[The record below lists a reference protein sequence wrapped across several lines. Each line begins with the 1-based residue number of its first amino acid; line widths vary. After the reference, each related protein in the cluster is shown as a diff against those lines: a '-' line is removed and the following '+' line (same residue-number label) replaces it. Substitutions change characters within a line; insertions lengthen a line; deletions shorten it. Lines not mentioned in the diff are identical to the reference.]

1 MNITWP
7 NFNRKNLK
15 LNRNQLIFA
24 FSGGIL
30 LVLLLYALLRDGVAT
45 ITLNEA
51 IKLIESDQIEKV
63 VADEGYTYF
72 STKEAGVVKIATSQL
87 PSELTAHLKI
97 EPKGGSRWGWIF
109 LFLIVFGTG
118 GYWVWKTKLGFLDTD
133 GSEPLVTK
141 AIDTEAPSGS
151 IVPVKSNVRFSDIG
165 GITDVKEELEEIIDF
180 LRNPKRY
187 YSFGA
192 RMPRGVL
199 LVGPPGVGK
208 TMIAKAVAAEAD
220 VPFFYQSGASFV
232 QIYVG
237 MGAKRVSELFS
248 AAKKNAPSIIF
259 IDEIDA
265 VGKKR
270 DGGRNDE
277 REGTLN
283 QLLTE
288 MDGFEETSGI
298 VVIAATNNIEVMD
311 NALLRAG
318 RFDRRIFVE
327 LPTAAERIAI
337 LEKYLRN
344 IPHELDIDEI
354 ARMTVGFNGAALAA
368 LVNEAALL
376 CLRQHELQVTHEH
389 FLAVKDKVIF
399 GKKKI
404 AMLTPEQRLYHA
416 RYQAGKVFAATWFD
430 LPYEKITLSNDHI
443 TPPTA
448 QPRLKHELE
457 SHVRIHLGGIV
468 ACDLR
473 FKEHAS
479 NASHDLKLVYEMVH
493 SMVYEYGM
501 GQSLIPSSDD
511 ERWLIDR
518 LYQETMTLLTRHQ
531 SALNAIEEI
540 LNEYEQISKALAQV
554 TIHDFS

>member
-7 NFNRKNLK
+7 NFNR
-15 LNRNQLIFA
+15 NQLILLI
-24 FSGGIL
+24 SGGI
-30 LVLLLYALLRDGVAT
+30 VLLLLLFALLRDGSDTV
-45 ITLNEA
+45 TLSEA
-51 IKLIESDQIEKV
+51 AKLIENDQIEK
-63 VADEGYTYF
+63 AFSDDGYTYF
-72 STKEAGVVKIATSQL
+72 ATKENGVVKIASSQL
-87 PSELTAHLKI
+87 PSELTAHLII
-97 EPKGGSRWGWIF
+97 EPKGGSGWGWFFIF
-109 LFLIVFGTG
+109 FALISGAGF
-118 GYWVWKTKLGFLDTD
+118 WAWKSRLGFEDDTPI
-133 GSEPLVTK
+133 E
-141 AIDTEAPSGS
+141 
-151 IVPVKSNVRFSDIG
+151 VPVPKASAEPEVPSSSITPAKSTVRFSDIG
-165 GITDVKEELEEIIDF
+165 GIGDVKEELEEIIDF

-248 AAKKNAPSIIF
+248 AAKKNAPAIIF

-270 DGGRNDE
+270 EGGRNDE

-298 VVIAATNNIEVMD
+298 VVIAATNNIDVMD
-311 NALLRAG
+311 AALLRAG

-327 LPTAAERIAI
+327 LPTASEREAI
-337 LEKYLRN
+337 LQKYLRH
-344 IPHELDIDEI
+344 IPNDLSIADI
-354 ARMTVGFNGAALAA
+354 AKMTVGFNGASLAA

-376 CLRQHELQVTHEH
+376 CMRQNEIQVKQEH
-389 FLAVKDKVIF
+389 FLAVKDKVMF

-404 AMLTPEQRLYHA
+404 AMLSDEQRRYQV

-430 LPYEKITLSNDHI
+430 LPYEKITLTNDAI

-448 QPRLKHELE
+448 EPQLRHEIEAHIRVHLAGIAS
-457 SHVRIHLGGIV
+457 SH
-468 ACDLR
+468 LR
-473 FKEHAS
+473 FGEHAS
-479 NASHDLKLVYEMVH
+479 NASHDLGVAKDLVHV
-493 SMVYEYGM
+493 MVYEYGM
-501 GQSLIPSSDD
+501 GSTVLPSD
-511 ERWLIDR
+511 EDEAKLMDR
-518 LYQETMTLLTRHQ
+518 LYTEMSTLLERNEKI
-531 SALNAIEEI
+531 LGKFEAILDEYEHISKTLAKATMNEI
-540 LNEYEQISKALAQV
+540 L
-554 TIHDFS
+554 

>member
-1 MNITWP
+1 MNLTWP
-7 NFNRKNLK
+7 NFNR
-15 LNRNQLIFA
+15 NQLILIV
-24 FSGGIL
+24 SGGI
-30 LVLLLYALLRDGVAT
+30 VLLLLLFALLRDSGDTIPLSEAT
-45 ITLNEA
+45 
-51 IKLIESDQIEKV
+51 KLIENDQIEK
-63 VADEGYTYF
+63 AFSDDGYTYF
-72 STKEAGVVKIATSQL
+72 ATKENGVVKIASSQL
-87 PSELTAHLKI
+87 PSELTAHLII
-97 EPKGGSRWGWIF
+97 EPKGGNGWLWFF
-109 LFLIVFGTG
+109 LFFALIGGTG
-118 GYWVWKTKLGFLDTD
+118 FWAWKSKLGFEDEAPLEVPVAKTTP
-133 GSEPLVTK
+133 EP
-141 AIDTEAPSGS
+141 EAPSS
-151 IVPVKSNVRFSDIG
+151 NVTPVKSTVRFSDIG
-165 GITDVKEELEEIIDF
+165 GIGDVKEELEEIIDF

-199 LVGPPGVGK
+199 LIGPPGVGK

-270 DGGRNDE
+270 EGGRNDE

-298 VVIAATNNIEVMD
+298 VVIAATNNIDVMD
-311 NALLRAG
+311 SALLRAG

-327 LPTAAERIAI
+327 LPTASEREAI
-337 LEKYLRN
+337 LQKYLRH
-344 IPHELDIDEI
+344 IPNELSINEI
-354 ARMTVGFNGAALAA
+354 AKMTVGFNGASLAA

-376 CLRQHELQVTHEH
+376 CMRQNEIQVKQEH
-389 FLAVKDKVIF
+389 FLAVKDKVMF

-404 AMLTPEQRLYHA
+404 AMLSDEQRRYQV

-430 LPYEKITLSNDHI
+430 LPYEKITLTNDAI

-448 QPRLKHELE
+448 EPQLRHEIEAHIRVHLAGIAS
-457 SHVRIHLGGIV
+457 SH
-468 ACDLR
+468 LR
-473 FKEHAS
+473 FGEHAS
-479 NASHDLKLVYEMVH
+479 NASHDLAVAKELVH
-493 SMVYEYGM
+493 AMVYEYGM
-501 GQSLIPSSDD
+501 GSSIQPTPEDETSLMN
-511 ERWLIDR
+511 R
-518 LYQETMTLLTRHQ
+518 LYQEISVLLER
-531 SALNAIEEI
+531 NEKI
-540 LNEYEQISKALAQV
+540 LTKFEAVLDEYEHISKALAKA
-554 TIHDFS
+554 TMNEIL

>member
-7 NFNRKNLK
+7 NFNR
-15 LNRNQLIFA
+15 NQLILIV
-24 FSGGIL
+24 SGGI
-30 LVLLLYALLRDGVAT
+30 VLLLLLFALLRNSDNTVTLEEAT
-45 ITLNEA
+45 
-51 IKLIESDQIEKV
+51 KLIENNQIEK
-63 VADEGYTYF
+63 AFSDNGYTYF
-72 STKEAGVVKIATSQL
+72 ATKNEGVVKISSSQL
-87 PSELTAHLKI
+87 PPELTANLVI
-97 EPKGGSRWGWIF
+97 EPKSGNGWIWFF
-109 LFLIVFGTG
+109 LFFAVIGG
-118 GYWVWKTKLGFLDTD
+118 AGYWAWKNRLGFEDDT
-133 GSEPLVTK
+133 PL
-141 AIDTEAPSGS
+141 EAP
-151 IVPVKSNVRFSDIG
+151 IVKAAAATEPEVPSSNVAPAKSTVRFSDIG
-165 GITDVKEELEEIIDF
+165 GIGDVKEELEEIIDF

-248 AAKKNAPSIIF
+248 AAKKNAPAIIF

-270 DGGRNDE
+270 EGGRNDE

-298 VVIAATNNIEVMD
+298 VVIAATNNIDVMD
-311 NALLRAG
+311 AALLRAG

-327 LPTAAERIAI
+327 LPTASEREAI
-337 LEKYLRN
+337 LQKYLRH
-344 IPHELDIDEI
+344 IPHDLSVSDV
-354 ARMTVGFNGAALAA
+354 AKMTVGFNGASLAA

-376 CLRQHELQVTHEH
+376 CMRQKEIQVKQEH
-389 FLAVKDKVIF
+389 FLAVKDKVMF

-404 AMLTPEQRLYHA
+404 AMLSDEQRRYQV

-430 LPYEKITLSNDHI
+430 LPYEKITLTNDAI

-448 QPRLKHELE
+448 EPQLRHEIE
-457 SHVRIHLGGIV
+457 AHVRVHLAGI
-468 ACDLR
+468 ASSHLR
-473 FKEHAS
+473 FGEHAS
-479 NASHDLKLVYEMVH
+479 NASHDLSVAKDLVHAMI
-493 SMVYEYGM
+493 YEYGM
-501 GQSLIPSSDD
+501 GSSVLPSEED
-511 ERWLIDR
+511 EAKLMDR
-518 LYQETMTLLTRHQ
+518 LYTEMSTLLERNEKIL
-531 SALNAIEEI
+531 AKFEAI
-540 LNEYEQISKALAQV
+540 LDEYEHISKALARA
-554 TIHDFS
+554 TMHEIL

>member
-7 NFNRKNLK
+7 NFNR
-15 LNRNQLIFA
+15 NQLILA
-24 FSGGIL
+24 ASGAIVIL
-30 LVLLLYALLRDGVAT
+30 LLLFALLRDSGNVVTLDQAT
-45 ITLNEA
+45 
-51 IKLIESDQIEKV
+51 KLIENNQIEK
-63 VADEGYTYF
+63 AFSDGDFTYF
-72 STKEAGVVKIATSQL
+72 ATKENGVVKIASSQL
-87 PSELTAHLKI
+87 PASLISHLVI
-97 EPKGGSRWGWIF
+97 EPKGGNGWGWFF
-109 LFLIVFGTG
+109 LFFALIGG
-118 GYWVWKTKLGFLDTD
+118 AGYWAWKRKLGFEDDTPIE
-133 GSEPLVTK
+133 SPVVK
-141 AIDTEAPSGS
+141 APTEAEVPSTN
-151 IVPVKSNVRFSDIG
+151 VTPVKSTVRFSDIG
-165 GITDVKEELEEIIDF
+165 GIGDVKEELEEIIDF

-237 MGAKRVSELFS
+237 MGAKRVSELFN
-248 AAKKNAPSIIF
+248 AAKKNAPAIIF

-270 DGGRNDE
+270 GGERNDE

-288 MDGFEETSGI
+288 MDGFEDTSGI
-298 VVIAATNNIEVMD
+298 VVIAATNNIDVMD
-311 NALLRAG
+311 AALLRAG

-327 LPTAAERIAI
+327 LPTATEREAI
-337 LEKYLRN
+337 LNKYLRT
-344 IPHELDIDEI
+344 IPHELSINEV
-354 ARMTVGFNGAALAA
+354 AKMTVGFNGASLAA

-376 CLRQHELQVTHEH
+376 CMRQNEIQVKIEH
-389 FLAVKDKVIF
+389 FLAVKDKVMF

-404 AMLTPEQRLYHA
+404 AMLSDEQRRYQV

-430 LPYEKITLSNDHI
+430 LPYEKITLTNDAI

-448 QPRLKHELE
+448 EPQLCHEIEAHIRVHLAGIAA
-457 SHVRIHLGGIV
+457 SH
-468 ACDLR
+468 LR
-473 FKEHAS
+473 FGEHAS
-479 NASHDLKLVYEMVH
+479 NASHDLAVAKDLVH

-501 GQSLIPSSDD
+501 GSSVLPKTED
-511 ERWLIDR
+511 ETKLTDR
-518 LYQETMTLLTRHQ
+518 LYSEMSILLERHEKIV
-531 SALNAIEEI
+531 SKFEAI
-540 LNEYEQISKALAQV
+540 LDEYEQISKTLAKA
-554 TIHDFS
+554 TMNEIL

>member
-7 NFNRKNLK
+7 NFNR
-15 LNRNQLIFA
+15 NQLILA
-24 FSGGIL
+24 VSGGIIL
-30 LVLLLYALLRDGVAT
+30 LLLLYALLRDGTKTV
-45 ITLNEA
+45 TLDEA
-51 IKLIESDQIEKV
+51 SRLVESNQVEK
-63 VADEGYTYF
+63 AFTDEGYTYL
-72 STKEAGVVKIATSQL
+72 STKDEGVVKIASSQL
-87 PSELTAHLKI
+87 PPEIAGHIKI
-97 EPKGGSRWGWIF
+97 ESKGGSGWGWFI
-109 LFLIVFGTG
+109 LFLIFAGGG
-118 GYWVWKTKLGFLDTD
+118 GYWAWKTKLGFFDDAAPEPTVVKATESADTTPITV
-133 GSEPLVTK
+133 SP
-141 AIDTEAPSGS
+141 A
-151 IVPVKSNVRFSDIG
+151 KSNVRFSDIG

-248 AAKKNAPSIIF
+248 AAKKNAPAIIF

-270 DGGRNDE
+270 DGGRNEE

-311 NALLRAG
+311 AALLRAG

-327 LPTAAERIAI
+327 LPTASERVSII
-337 LEKYLRN
+337 GKYLHSV
-344 IPHELDIDEI
+344 PHDLDIEEI
-354 ARMTVGFNGAALAA
+354 AKMTVGFNGASLAA

-376 CLRQHELQVTHEH
+376 CLRQREFQVRLEH
-389 FLAVKDKVIF
+389 FLAVKDKVMF

-416 RYQAGKVFAATWFD
+416 RYQAGRVFAATWFD
-430 LPYEKITLSNDHI
+430 LPYEKITLSNENI
-443 TPPTA
+443 TPPSA
-448 QPRLKHELE
+448 EPLLKHEIE
-457 SHVRIHLGGIV
+457 AHVRIHLAGIA
-468 ACDLR
+468 ACELR
-473 FKEHAS
+473 FGEHAS

-501 GQSLIPSSDD
+501 GRSLIPTQED
-511 ERWLIDR
+511 ETALMDR
-518 LYQETMTLLTRHQ
+518 LYQETLTLLTRHQ
-531 SALNAIEEI
+531 HAINALEEI
-540 LNEYEQISKALAQV
+540 LNEYEQISKALAQA
-554 TIHDFS
+554 TMNDIS

>member
-7 NFNRKNLK
+7 NFNR
-15 LNRNQLIFA
+15 NQLILIV
-24 FSGGIL
+24 SGGI
-30 LVLLLYALLRDGVAT
+30 VLLLLLFALLRNNDNTVTLEEAT
-45 ITLNEA
+45 
-51 IKLIESDQIEKV
+51 KLIENNQIEK
-63 VADEGYTYF
+63 AFSDNGYTYLA
-72 STKEAGVVKIATSQL
+72 TKNEGVVKISSSQL
-87 PSELTAHLKI
+87 TPELTANLVI
-97 EPKGGSRWGWIF
+97 EPKSGNGWIWFF
-109 LFLIVFGTG
+109 LFFIVIG
-118 GYWVWKTKLGFLDTD
+118 GAGFWAWKNRLGFEDDSPLEAPIVKVAAAA
-133 GSEPLVTK
+133 EP
-141 AIDTEAPSGS
+141 EAPSTNVTS
-151 IVPVKSNVRFSDIG
+151 VKSTVRFSDIG
-165 GITDVKEELEEIIDF
+165 GIGDVKEELEEIIDF

-248 AAKKNAPSIIF
+248 AAKKNAPAIIF

-270 DGGRNDE
+270 EGGRNDE

-298 VVIAATNNIEVMD
+298 VVIAATNNIDVMD
-311 NALLRAG
+311 AALLRAG

-327 LPTAAERIAI
+327 LPTAGEREAI
-337 LEKYLRN
+337 LQKYLRH
-344 IPHELDIDEI
+344 IPNDLSVSDV
-354 ARMTVGFNGAALAA
+354 AKMTVGFNGASLAA

-376 CLRQHELQVTHEH
+376 CMRQKEIQVKLEH
-389 FLAVKDKVIF
+389 FLAVKDKVMF

-404 AMLTPEQRLYHA
+404 AMLSDEQRRYQV

-430 LPYEKITLSNDHI
+430 LPYEKITLTNDAI

-448 QPRLKHELE
+448 EPQLRHEIE
-457 SHVRIHLGGIV
+457 AHVRVHLAGI
-468 ACDLR
+468 ASSHLR
-473 FKEHAS
+473 FGEHAS
-479 NASHDLKLVYEMVH
+479 NASHDLSVAKDLVH
-493 SMVYEYGM
+493 AMVYEYGM
-501 GQSLIPSSDD
+501 GSSVLPSEED
-511 ERWLIDR
+511 EAKLMDR
-518 LYQETMTLLTRHQ
+518 LYTEMSTLLERNEKIL
-531 SALNAIEEI
+531 SKFEAI
-540 LNEYEQISKALAQV
+540 LDEYEHISKALARA
-554 TIHDFS
+554 TMHEIL

>member
-1 MNITWP
+1 MNITRP
-7 NFNRKNLK
+7 NF
-15 LNRNQLIFA
+15 NRNQLILLV
-24 FSGGIL
+24 SGGI
-30 LVLLLYALLRDGVAT
+30 VLLLLLFALLRDSGDTLTLAEAT
-45 ITLNEA
+45 Q
-51 IKLIESDQIEKV
+51 LIENDQIEK
-63 VADEGYTYF
+63 AYSDGGYTYLV
-72 STKEAGVVKIATSQL
+72 TKNDGLAKIASSQL
-87 PSELTAHLKI
+87 PSELTAHLII
-97 EPKGGSRWGWIF
+97 EPKGGNGWLWFFFFFALIGGAGFWAWKSR
-109 LFLIVFGTG
+109 
-118 GYWVWKTKLGFLDTD
+118 LGFEDDPLIEATPPAKAV
-133 GSEPLVTK
+133 SEP
-141 AIDTEAPSGS
+141 EPPSS
-151 IVPVKSNVRFSDIG
+151 NVAPVKSTVRFSDIG
-165 GITDVKEELEEIIDF
+165 GIGDVKEELEEIIDF

-248 AAKKNAPSIIF
+248 AAKKNAPAIIF

-270 DGGRNDE
+270 EGGRNDE

-298 VVIAATNNIEVMD
+298 VVIAATNNIDVMD
-311 NALLRAG
+311 AALLRAG

-327 LPTAAERIAI
+327 LPTASEREAI
-337 LEKYLRN
+337 LQKYLRH
-344 IPHELDIDEI
+344 IPNDLSVAEI
-354 ARMTVGFNGAALAA
+354 AKMTVGFNGASLAA

-376 CLRQHELQVTHEH
+376 CMRQNEIQVKQEH
-389 FLAVKDKVIF
+389 FLAVKDKVMF

-404 AMLTPEQRLYHA
+404 AMLSDEQRRYQV

-430 LPYEKITLSNDHI
+430 LPYEKITLTNDAI

-448 QPRLKHELE
+448 EPQLRHEIEAHIRVHLAGIAS
-457 SHVRIHLGGIV
+457 SH
-468 ACDLR
+468 LR
-473 FKEHAS
+473 FGEHAS
-479 NASHDLKLVYEMVH
+479 NASHDLSVAKDLVH
-493 SMVYEYGM
+493 AMVYEYGM
-501 GQSLIPSSDD
+501 GTKVLPSQED
-511 ERWLIDR
+511 EAKLMDR
-518 LYQETMTLLTRHQ
+518 MFQEMSTLLERNEKVLAKFET
-531 SALNAIEEI
+531 I
-540 LNEYEQISKALAQV
+540 LDEYEHISKALAKA
-554 TIHDFS
+554 TMNEIL

>member
-7 NFNRKNLK
+7 NFNP
-15 LNRNQLIFA
+15 NQLILLI
-24 FSGGIL
+24 SGGI
-30 LVLLLYALLRDGVAT
+30 VLLLLLFALLREKGDTV
-45 ITLNEA
+45 TLSQVTQL
-51 IKLIESDQIEKV
+51 IKNDQIEK
-63 VADEGYTYF
+63 AFSDDGYTYF
-72 STKEAGVVKIATSQL
+72 VTKEDDVVKIASSQL
-87 PSELTAHLKI
+87 PSELIAHLII
-97 EPKGGSRWGWIF
+97 EPKGGNGWLWFFFFFAVIGGAGFWAWKSR
-109 LFLIVFGTG
+109 
-118 GYWVWKTKLGFLDTD
+118 LGFEEETPA
-133 GSEPLVTK
+133 EPIPAAK
-141 AIDTEAPSGS
+141 APVEAETPSTNV
-151 IVPVKSNVRFSDIG
+151 VPVKSTVRFSDIG
-165 GITDVKEELEEIIDF
+165 GIGDVKEELEEIIDF

-248 AAKKNAPSIIF
+248 AAKKNAPAIIF

-270 DGGRNDE
+270 EGGRNDE

-298 VVIAATNNIEVMD
+298 VVIAATNNIDVMD
-311 NALLRAG
+311 AALLRAG

-327 LPTAAERIAI
+327 LPTASEREAI
-337 LEKYLRN
+337 LQKYLRQ
-344 IPHELDIDEI
+344 IPHDLSIGDV
-354 ARMTVGFNGAALAA
+354 AKMTVGFNGASLAA

-376 CLRQHELQVTHEH
+376 CMRQNEIQVKMDH
-389 FLAVKDKVIF
+389 FLAVKDKVMF

-404 AMLTPEQRLYHA
+404 SMLSSEQRRYQV

-430 LPYEKITLSNDHI
+430 LPYEKITLTNDTI

-448 QPRLKHELE
+448 EPLLCHEIE
-457 SHVRIHLGGIV
+457 AHVRVHLAGI
-468 ACDLR
+468 AASHLR
-473 FKEHAS
+473 FGEHAS
-479 NASHDLKLVYEMVH
+479 NASHDLSIAKELVHAMI
-493 SMVYEYGM
+493 YEYGM
-501 GQSLIPSSDD
+501 GNRVLPSIED
-511 ERWLIDR
+511 EAKLMDR
-518 LYQETMTLLTRHQ
+518 LYQEMSTLLERNEKVLAKFETV
-531 SALNAIEEI
+531 LD
-540 LNEYEQISKALAQV
+540 EYEHISKALAKA
-554 TIHDFS
+554 TMNEIL

>member
-1 MNITWP
+1 MNITRP
-7 NFNRKNLK
+7 NF
-15 LNRNQLIFA
+15 NRNQLILLV
-24 FSGGIL
+24 SGGI
-30 LVLLLYALLRDGVAT
+30 VLLLLLFALLRDSGDTLTLAEAT
-45 ITLNEA
+45 Q
-51 IKLIESDQIEKV
+51 LIENDQIEK
-63 VADEGYTYF
+63 AYSDGGYTYLV
-72 STKEAGVVKIATSQL
+72 TKNERLAKIASSQL
-87 PSELTAHLKI
+87 PSELTAHLII
-97 EPKGGSRWGWIF
+97 EPKGGNGWLWFFFFFALIGGAGLWAWKSR
-109 LFLIVFGTG
+109 
-118 GYWVWKTKLGFLDTD
+118 LGFEDD
-133 GSEPLVTK
+133 PFIEAAPPAKAVSEP
-141 AIDTEAPSGS
+141 EAPSS
-151 IVPVKSNVRFSDIG
+151 NVSPVKSTVRFSDIG
-165 GITDVKEELEEIIDF
+165 GIGDVKEELEEIIDF

-298 VVIAATNNIEVMD
+298 VVIAATNNIDVMD
-311 NALLRAG
+311 AALLRAG

-327 LPTAAERIAI
+327 LPTASEREAI
-337 LEKYLRN
+337 LQKYLRH
-344 IPHELDIDEI
+344 IPNDLSISEI
-354 ARMTVGFNGAALAA
+354 AKMTVGFNGASLAA

-376 CLRQHELQVTHEH
+376 CMRQNEIQVKQEH
-389 FLAVKDKVIF
+389 FLAVKDKVMF

-404 AMLTPEQRLYHA
+404 AMLSDEQRRYQV

-430 LPYEKITLSNDHI
+430 LPYEKITLTNDAI

-448 QPRLKHELE
+448 EPQLRHEIEAHIRVHLAGIAS
-457 SHVRIHLGGIV
+457 SH
-468 ACDLR
+468 LR
-473 FKEHAS
+473 FGEHAS
-479 NASHDLKLVYEMVH
+479 NASHDLGVAKDLVH
-493 SMVYEYGM
+493 AMVYEYGM
-501 GQSLIPSSDD
+501 GTKVLPAEED
-511 ERWLIDR
+511 EAKLMDR
-518 LYQETMTLLTRHQ
+518 LYTEMATLLERNEKILAKFESILDEYEHISKSLAKATM
-531 SALNAIEEI
+531 NEI
-540 LNEYEQISKALAQV
+540 L
-554 TIHDFS
+554 

>member
-7 NFNRKNLK
+7 NFNR
-15 LNRNQLIFA
+15 NQLILIV
-24 FSGGIL
+24 SGGI
-30 LVLLLYALLRDGVAT
+30 VLLLLLFALLRDSGDT
-45 ITLNEA
+45 ITLAEA
-51 IKLIESDQIEKV
+51 AKLIENNQIEK
-63 VADEGYTYF
+63 AFSDDGYTYF
-72 STKEAGVVKIATSQL
+72 ATKENGIVKIASSQL
-87 PSELTAHLKI
+87 PSELTANLLI
-97 EPKGGSRWGWIF
+97 EPKGGNGWIWF
-109 LFLIVFGTG
+109 FFFFALISGAGF
-118 GYWVWKTKLGFLDTD
+118 WAWKSKLGFEDDAPVIET
-133 GSEPLVTK
+133 PVTK
-141 AIDTEAPSGS
+141 AVAEPETPSS
-151 IVPVKSNVRFSDIG
+151 NITPAKSTVRFSDIG
-165 GITDVKEELEEIIDF
+165 GIGDVKEELEEIIDF

-248 AAKKNAPSIIF
+248 AAKKNAPAIIF

-270 DGGRNDE
+270 EGGRNDE

-298 VVIAATNNIEVMD
+298 VVIAATNNIDVMD
-311 NALLRAG
+311 AALLRAG

-327 LPTAAERIAI
+327 LPTASEREAI
-337 LEKYLRN
+337 LQKYLRH
-344 IPHELDIDEI
+344 IPNDLSIAEI
-354 ARMTVGFNGAALAA
+354 AKMTVGFNGASLAA

-376 CLRQHELQVTHEH
+376 CMRQNEIQVKTEH
-389 FLAVKDKVIF
+389 FIAVKDKVMF

-404 AMLTPEQRLYHA
+404 AMLSDEQRRYQV

-430 LPYEKITLSNDHI
+430 LPYEKITLTNDSI

-448 QPRLKHELE
+448 EPQLRHEIEAHIRVHLAGIAA
-457 SHVRIHLGGIV
+457 SH
-468 ACDLR
+468 LR
-473 FKEHAS
+473 FGEHAS
-479 NASHDLKLVYEMVH
+479 NASHDLGVAKELIH
-493 SMVYEYGM
+493 AMVYEYGM
-501 GQSLIPSSDD
+501 GSTIQPSHED
-511 ERWLIDR
+511 EAKLTDR
-518 LYQETMTLLTRHQ
+518 LYSEM
-531 SALNAIEEI
+531 SALLERHEKI
-540 LNEYEQISKALAQV
+540 LSKFETILDEYEHISKALAKA
-554 TIHDFS
+554 TMNEIL

>member
-7 NFNRKNLK
+7 NFNR
-15 LNRNQLIFA
+15 NQLILII
-24 FSGGIL
+24 SGGI
-30 LVLLLYALLRDGVAT
+30 VLLLLLFALLRDSGDT
-45 ITLNEA
+45 ITLA
-51 IKLIESDQIEKV
+51 QATKLIENNQVEKAFSD
-63 VADEGYTYF
+63 DGYTYLA
-72 STKEAGVVKIATSQL
+72 TKDDGVVKIASSQL
-87 PSELTAHLKI
+87 PSESTANLVI
-97 EPKGGSRWGWIF
+97 EPKGGNGWLWF
-109 LFLIVFGTG
+109 FFFFALIG
-118 GYWVWKTKLGFLDTD
+118 GAGFWAWKSKLGFEDDT
-133 GSEPLVTK
+133 PV
-141 AIDTEAPSGS
+141 AEAPVSKAVAEPEVVS
-151 IVPVKSNVRFSDIG
+151 SNVTAVKSTVRFSDIG
-165 GITDVKEELEEIIDF
+165 GIGDVKEELEEIIDF

-248 AAKKNAPSIIF
+248 AAKKNAPAIIF

-270 DGGRNDE
+270 EGGRNDE

-288 MDGFEETSGI
+288 MDGFEDTSGI
-298 VVIAATNNIEVMD
+298 VVIAATNNIDVMD
-311 NALLRAG
+311 AALLRAG

-327 LPTAAERIAI
+327 LPTASEREAI
-337 LEKYLRN
+337 LQKYLRQ
-344 IPHELDIDEI
+344 IPHDLSIAEI
-354 ARMTVGFNGAALAA
+354 AKMTVGFNGASLAA

-376 CLRQHELQVTHEH
+376 CMRQAEIQVKTEH
-389 FLAVKDKVIF
+389 FLAVKDKVMF

-404 AMLTPEQRLYHA
+404 AMLSDEQRRYQV

-430 LPYEKITLSNDHI
+430 LPYEKITLTNDSI

-448 QPRLKHELE
+448 EPQLRHEIE
-457 SHVRIHLGGIV
+457 AHIRVHFAGIAASH
-468 ACDLR
+468 LR
-473 FKEHAS
+473 FGEHAS
-479 NASHDLKLVYEMVH
+479 NASHDLGVAKELIH
-493 SMVYEYGM
+493 AMVYEYGM
-501 GQSLIPSSDD
+501 GSTIQPSAED
-511 ERWLIDR
+511 ETKLTDR
-518 LYQETMTLLTRHQ
+518 LYREM
-531 SALNAIEEI
+531 SALLERHEKI
-540 LNEYEQISKALAQV
+540 LAKFESILDEYEHISKALAKA
-554 TIHDFS
+554 TMNEIL

>member
-1 MNITWP
+1 MNVTWP
-7 NFNRKNLK
+7 NFNR
-15 LNRNQLIFA
+15 NQLILIV
-24 FSGGIL
+24 SGGII
-30 LVLLLYALLRDGVAT
+30 LLLLLFALLRDSGETVTLKEAT
-45 ITLNEA
+45 R
-51 IKLIESDQIEKV
+51 LIENDQIEK
-63 VADEGYTYF
+63 AFRDNGFTYL
-72 STKEAGVVKIATSQL
+72 STKENGIVKISSSQL
-87 PSELTAHLKI
+87 PPELTADLVI
-97 EPKGGSRWGWIF
+97 EPKGGNG
-109 LFLIVFGTG
+109 
-118 GYWVWKTKLGFLDTD
+118 WVWFFFFFALIGGAGFWAWKSRLGFEDD
-133 GSEPLVTK
+133 IPPEVPVVKASAEP
-141 AIDTEAPSGS
+141 EAPSS
-151 IVPVKSNVRFSDIG
+151 NVSAVKSTVRFSDIG
-165 GITDVKEELEEIIDF
+165 GIGDVKEELEEIIDF

-248 AAKKNAPSIIF
+248 AAKKNAPAIIF

-270 DGGRNDE
+270 EGGRNDE

-298 VVIAATNNIEVMD
+298 VVIAATNNIDVMD
-311 NALLRAG
+311 AALLRAG

-327 LPTAAERIAI
+327 LPTATEREAI
-337 LEKYLRN
+337 LQKYLRH
-344 IPHELDIDEI
+344 IPHDLSIAEI
-354 ARMTVGFNGAALAA
+354 AKMTVGFNGASLAA

-376 CLRQHELQVTHEH
+376 CMRQNEIQVRAEH
-389 FLAVKDKVIF
+389 FLAVKDKVMF

-404 AMLTPEQRLYHA
+404 AMLSEEQRRYQV

-430 LPYEKITLSNDHI
+430 LPYEKITLTNDAI

-448 QPRLKHELE
+448 EPQLRHEIEAHIRVHLAGIAS
-457 SHVRIHLGGIV
+457 SH
-468 ACDLR
+468 LR
-473 FKEHAS
+473 FGEHAS
-479 NASHDLKLVYEMVH
+479 NASHDLAVAKNLVH
-493 SMVYEYGM
+493 AMVYEYGM
-501 GQSLIPSSDD
+501 GSTIQPTSED
-511 ERWLIDR
+511 EAKLTDR
-518 LYQETMTLLTRHQ
+518 LYSEMSSLLERHEKIVTKFE
-531 SALNAIEEI
+531 AI
-540 LNEYEQISKALAQV
+540 LDEYEHISKALAKA
-554 TIHDFS
+554 TMNEIL

>member
-7 NFNRKNLK
+7 NFNR
-15 LNRNQLIFA
+15 NQLILLI
-24 FSGGIL
+24 SGGI
-30 LVLLLYALLRDGVAT
+30 VLLLLLFALLRDSGDT
-45 ITLNEA
+45 ITLSEA
-51 IKLIESDQIEKV
+51 TKLIENDQIEK
-63 VADEGYTYF
+63 AFSDDGYTYF
-72 STKEAGVVKIATSQL
+72 ATKEEGVVKIASSQL
-87 PSELTAHLKI
+87 PPELTAHLMI
-97 EPKGGSRWGWIF
+97 EPKNGNGWLWF
-109 LFLIVFGTG
+109 LFFFALIGSAGF
-118 GYWVWKTKLGFLDTD
+118 WAWKSRLGFEDDVAVIETPEIKVAVA
-133 GSEPLVTK
+133 EP
-141 AIDTEAPSGS
+141 EAPSS
-151 IVPVKSNVRFSDIG
+151 NVTAVKSTVRFSDIG
-165 GITDVKEELEEIIDF
+165 GIGDVKEELEEIIDF

-270 DGGRNDE
+270 EGGRNDE

-298 VVIAATNNIEVMD
+298 IVIAATNNIDVMD
-311 NALLRAG
+311 AALLRAG

-327 LPTAAERIAI
+327 LPTASEREAI
-337 LEKYLRN
+337 LQKYLRH
-344 IPHELDIDEI
+344 IPNDLSIADI
-354 ARMTVGFNGAALAA
+354 AKMTVGFNGASLAA

-376 CLRQHELQVTHEH
+376 CMRQNEIQVKQEH
-389 FLAVKDKVIF
+389 FLAVKDKVMF

-404 AMLTPEQRLYHA
+404 AMLSDEQRRYQV

-430 LPYEKITLSNDHI
+430 LPYEKITLTNDAI

-448 QPRLKHELE
+448 EPQLRHEIEAHIRVHLAGIAS
-457 SHVRIHLGGIV
+457 SH
-468 ACDLR
+468 LR
-473 FKEHAS
+473 FGEHAS
-479 NASHDLKLVYEMVH
+479 NASHDLSVAKNLVH
-493 SMVYEYGM
+493 AMVYEYGM
-501 GQSLIPSSDD
+501 GSSVLPSTED
-511 ERWLIDR
+511 EAIIIDR
-518 LYQETMTLLTRHQ
+518 LYNEMSMLLER
-531 SALNAIEEI
+531 NEKI
-540 LNEYEQISKALAQV
+540 LGKFESILDEYEHISKALAKA
-554 TIHDFS
+554 TMNEIL

>member
-7 NFNRKNLK
+7 NFNR
-15 LNRNQLIFA
+15 NQLILII
-24 FSGGIL
+24 SGGI
-30 LVLLLYALLRDGVAT
+30 VLLLLLFALLRDSADTLTLEEAT
-45 ITLNEA
+45 
-51 IKLIESDQIEKV
+51 KLIENNQIEKTFM
-63 VADEGYTYF
+63 DGGYTYF
-72 STKEAGVVKIATSQL
+72 ATKDKGVVKIASSQL
-87 PSELTAHLKI
+87 PPELTAHLII
-97 EPKGGSRWGWIF
+97 EPKSGNGWLWFFFFFALIGGAGFWAWKSR
-109 LFLIVFGTG
+109 
-118 GYWVWKTKLGFLDTD
+118 LGFEDDT
-133 GSEPLVTK
+133 P
-141 AIDTEAPSGS
+141 AEAPVVAKASTES
-151 IVPVKSNVRFSDIG
+151 ETASSNVAAVKSTVRFSDIG
-165 GITDVKEELEEIIDF
+165 GIGDVKEELEEIIDF

-248 AAKKNAPSIIF
+248 AAKKNAPAIIF

-270 DGGRNDE
+270 EGGRNDE

-298 VVIAATNNIEVMD
+298 VVIAATNNIDVMD
-311 NALLRAG
+311 AALLRAG
-318 RFDRRIFVE
+318 RFDRRIFVD
-327 LPTAAERIAI
+327 LPTATEREAI
-337 LEKYLRN
+337 LQKYLRH
-344 IPHELDIDEI
+344 IPNDLSVAEI
-354 ARMTVGFNGAALAA
+354 AKMTVGFNGASLAA

-376 CLRQHELQVTHEH
+376 CMRQNEIQVKLEH
-389 FLAVKDKVIF
+389 FLAVKDKVMF

-404 AMLTPEQRLYHA
+404 AMLSDEQRRYQV

-430 LPYEKITLSNDHI
+430 LPYEKITLTNDAI

-448 QPRLKHELE
+448 EPQLRHEIEAHIRVHLAGIAS
-457 SHVRIHLGGIV
+457 SH
-468 ACDLR
+468 LR
-473 FKEHAS
+473 FGEHAS
-479 NASHDLKLVYEMVH
+479 NASHDLGVAKALVH
-493 SMVYEYGM
+493 AMVYEYGM
-501 GQSLIPSSDD
+501 GSSVLPSAED
-511 ERWLIDR
+511 EGAIIDR
-518 LYQETMTLLTRHQ
+518 LYNEMSMLLER
-531 SALNAIEEI
+531 NEKI
-540 LNEYEQISKALAQV
+540 LSKFESILDEYEHISKALAKA
-554 TIHDFS
+554 TMNEIL

>member
-7 NFNRKNLK
+7 NFNR
-15 LNRNQLIFA
+15 NQI
-24 FSGGIL
+24 IL
-30 LVLLLYALLRDGVAT
+30 LVSGAIVLLLLLYALLRDSTNTV
-45 ITLNEA
+45 TLLEA
-51 IKLIESDQIEKV
+51 SNLIESKQVEKAFV
-63 VADEGYTYF
+63 DNGYTYLVVKDK
-72 STKEAGVVKIATSQL
+72 SVVKIPSAQL
-87 PSELTAHLKI
+87 PQDLSANLVI
-97 EPKGGSRWGWIF
+97 ESKSGSGWVWFFFF
-109 LFLIVFGTG
+109 LVAIAGG
-118 GYWVWKTKLGFLDTD
+118 GYWVWKTKLGFYDDLPT
-133 GSEPLVTK
+133 EPAAAKTAEPEL
-141 AIDTEAPSGS
+141 PSTN
-151 IVPVKSNVRFSDIG
+151 VLPVKSSVRFSDIG
-165 GITDVKEELEEIIDF
+165 GIGDVKEELEEIIDF

-187 YSFGA
+187 YNFGA

-248 AAKKNAPSIIF
+248 AAKKNAPAIIF

-270 DGGRNDE
+270 EGGRNDE

-298 VVIAATNNIEVMD
+298 VVIAATNNIDVMD
-311 NALLRAG
+311 AALLRAG

-327 LPTAAERIAI
+327 LPTASEREAI
-337 LEKYLRN
+337 LQKYLRH
-344 IPHELDIDEI
+344 IPHDLSISEI
-354 ARMTVGFNGAALAA
+354 AKMTVGFNGASLAA

-376 CLRQHELQVTHEH
+376 CMRQNEIQVRTEH
-389 FLAVKDKVIF
+389 FLAVKDKVMF

-404 AMLTPEQRLYHA
+404 AMLSDEQRRYQV

-430 LPYEKITLSNDHI
+430 LPYEKITLSNDSI

-448 QPRLKHELE
+448 EPQLRHEIEAHIRVHLAGIAS
-457 SHVRIHLGGIV
+457 SH
-468 ACDLR
+468 LR
-473 FKEHAS
+473 FGEHAS
-479 NASHDLKLVYEMVH
+479 NASHDLTIAKDLVH

-501 GQSLIPSSDD
+501 GTTIQPSAEDV
-511 ERWLIDR
+511 EKLTDR
-518 LYQETMTLLTRHQ
+518 LYHEISSLLERHEKI
-531 SALNAIEEI
+531 LGKFEAI
-540 LNEYEQISKALAQV
+540 LDEYEHISKALAKA
-554 TIHDFS
+554 TMNEIL